1 MAYYNRVK
9 ASKTVPIG
17 TIIPWSGTSSTA
29 NNIDSLPR
37 GYIICNQSAK
47 GLRAIDYPL
56 LAQIVGNTYGPFP
69 EQPGQ
74 QLGVN
79 FGIVNSYPNY
89 DEDDV
94 FDLPDLNQRAL
105 VDIEGDRIPSED
117 LAVVGNYV
125 SKNGTEGTQPLTE
138 YKSDVNIIFEVE
150 PSNELSG
157 RIANITIS
165 DPTYFDTIYV
175 IPRKLGIDHTPQH
188 THRAASEDEFDA
200 IVGANATGDPVMTF
214 NPGRYIVQEAKWDSV
229 TPTGI
234 YGNTSPPESFL
245 PSDGQAR
252 ITWYDPNDGGVTMV
266 LTDGPKDIP
275 ASLGIIPAQQTRV
288 IQGFGSTSPPGGSYT
303 DSGAGIPDIQSA
315 ATTGPIPV
323 SGSYQG
329 RNNYFS
335 STDIPSSRG
344 GGDSDYTYPV
354 TQNHSNEEWASTG
367 LRAHTHDAMEVTMTR
382 GGLGIPQT
390 LLVNNVSTGSAAP
403 VSVDTA
409 INIAVNPNTPSLT
422 MIYIMRAY

>member
-9 ASKTVPIG
+9 AAKTVPIG
-17 TIIPWSGTSSTA
+17 TIIPWTGTSSPA
-29 NNIDSLPR
+29 NNPDSLPK

-47 GLRAIDYPL
+47 GLKAKEYPL
-56 LAQIVGNTYGPFP
+56 LAQIIGNTYGPFP

-74 QLGVN
+74 QIGVN

-89 DEDDV
+89 DDDDV

-105 VDIEGDRIPSED
+105 VDIEGDRMTTSD
-117 LAVVGNYV
+117 LTVVGQYV
-125 SKNGTEGTQPLTE
+125 SENGVEGTQPLTE

-157 RIANITIS
+157 RITGITLS
-165 DPTYFDTIYV
+165 EATYFDTIYV

-188 THRAASEDEFDA
+188 SHRAASEDEFDG

-214 NPGRYIVQEAKWDSV
+214 NPGRYIVQEAKWTSV

-252 ITWYDPNDGGVTMV
+252 ITWYDPNDGGISIVQ
-266 LTDGPKDIP
+266 TDIRRNIADT
-275 ASLGIIPAQQTRV
+275 LGIVPAVQSRV
-288 IQGFGSTSPPGGSYT
+288 IQGFGNTAPPGGSYT
-303 DSGAGIPDIQSA
+303 DDGSGISQVQVA
-315 ATTGPIPV
+315 ATTGSIPIA
-323 SGSYQG
+323 GQYQG
-329 RNNYFS
+329 RYNYHV

-344 GGDSDYTYPV
+344 GGDSTHTYPTTV
-354 TQNHSNEEWASTG
+354 NHPVEDWAATG
-367 LRAHTHDAMEVTMTR
+367 LRAHNHDAMEITMDSSNM
-382 GGLGIPQT
+382 GLPSTI
-390 LLVNNVSTGSAAP
+390 LVNNVSTNSAAP